1 MKKLVLSWYDWQSG
15 NKKQSDFLYDCF
27 SKGFEPNYIIDLCN
41 LYLDNKSEFVKK
53 YNNLINN
60 FEILNYFS

>member
-27 SKGFEPNYIIDLCN
+27 SEGFEPNYIIDFRQQVRV
-41 LYLDNKSEFVKK
+41 YK
-53 YNNLINN
+53 
-60 FEILNYFS
+60 EI